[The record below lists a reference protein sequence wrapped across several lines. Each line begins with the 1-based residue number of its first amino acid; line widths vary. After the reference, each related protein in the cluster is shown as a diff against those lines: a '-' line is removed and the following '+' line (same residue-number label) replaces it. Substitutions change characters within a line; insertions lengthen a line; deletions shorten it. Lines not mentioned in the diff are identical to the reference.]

1 MYSVVNRVLK
11 IYSPLSSSE
20 KAASTSLINHPLIK
34 KRLLQRQLQHYL
46 RPARVCGRFNLASS
60 KTQTDSPRREHSLQV
75 NPWPG
80 TAALGPSPT
89 TPATARAMPWRTSHV
104 LAAWP
109 PARPLLP
116 RRYLITCLASSSPSR
131 SHARPR
137 PSWSRARP
145 RGSSRRGS
153 ASRVKAPPWP
163 RLGSCA
169 SSERAWRLWAAHY
182 STPRKRP
189 RRPTGRPATASV
201 A

>member
-34 KRLLQRQLQHYL
+34 KRLLQCHLQHYL

-104 LAAWP
+104 LAVWP
-109 PARPLLP
+109 SARPLLP
-116 RRYLITCLASSSPSR
+116 RRYFHMSRIILALTLACSASAFMVPGK
-131 SHARPR
+131 APR
-137 PSWSRARP
+137 KLATGVRQQGQSAPL
-145 RGSSRRGS
+145 GSAPASLAPAPPQSAPGGSGQLALPRRG
-153 ASRVKAPPWP
+153 
-163 RLGSCA
+163 
-169 SSERAWRLWAAHY
+169 
-182 STPRKRP
+182 
-189 RRPTGRPATASV
+189 RPTGRPSTAPG

>member
-1 MYSVVNRVLK
+1 MSLC
-11 IYSPLSSSE
+11 
-20 KAASTSLINHPLIK
+20 TSLINHPLIK

-153 ASRVKAPPWP
+153 ASRVKAPPLAVPQLPWLL
-163 RLGSCA
+163 RLLRARLAALGSSA
-169 SSERAWRLWAAHY
+169 L
-182 STPRKRP
+182 PRRG
-189 RRPTGRPATASV
+189 RPTGRPSTAPG